1 MISNQLAK
9 IIGPMSYSNEIKGMI
24 ANKGLRIVSRLE
36 YGTKIQFSIRNFS
49 ND

>member
-1 MISNQLAK
+1 
-9 IIGPMSYSNEIKGMI
+9 MSYSNEIKGMI